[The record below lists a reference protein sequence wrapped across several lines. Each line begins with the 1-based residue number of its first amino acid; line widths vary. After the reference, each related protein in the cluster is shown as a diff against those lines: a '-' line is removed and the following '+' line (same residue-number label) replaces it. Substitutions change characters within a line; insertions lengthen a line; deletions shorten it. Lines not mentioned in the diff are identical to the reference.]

1 MRERVTCQYLLFQAL
16 FGDQIQITDG
26 GRIIGTKHVDDFD
39 SDMDDDMLADQ
50 EDLDLTTRNRLIFI
64 QVVYLLNTGIRNC
77 QMVFMISL
85 EHIGNLYTSPIAQ
98 FHCF

>member
-1 MRERVTCQYLLFQAL
+1 MTWQCLFQAL

-50 EDLDLTTRNRLIFI
+50 EDLDLTTRNKLFIFK
-64 QVVYLLNTGIRNC
+64 
-77 QMVFMISL
+77 
-85 EHIGNLYTSPIAQ
+85 
-98 FHCF
+98 